1 MSSSVA
7 VLYSRG
13 VAGLSAPQVTV
24 EVHISSGLPNFAI
37 VGLPETVVRESKDRV
52 RSAIQTA
59 QFEFPAR
66 RITVNLAPADL
77 PKQGSRLDLAIAI
90 GILVASHQLK
100 ADHLNHF
107 EFIGELALT
116 GELRPVHAILPLAM
130 QTQAAARA
138 LIFPQANLEDLQLLE
153 NLCAYPAKHLLDV
166 CAHING
172 RQLLAPAELIPP
184 PIQNQH
190 LFDLS
195 EVIGQESAKR
205 ALEIA
210 AAGKHNMLMCGP
222 PGTGK
227 TLIASRLPT
236 LLPNLSFEKA
246 LEVAAIYSLSS
257 HKQKQSFSLLPPFRN
272 PHHSASSVALVG
284 GGRPPKPGEI
294 SLAHLGVLF
303 LDELPEFDRK
313 ALETLREPLESGQIT
328 IARAGF
334 QAEYPAEFQLVAAM
348 NPCPCGHLGD
358 TRKACRCTPHAL
370 SYYQQKLSGPL
381 LDRIDLHVRVMPQ
394 TLDLFDEY
402 QTASET
408 SSTVRKR
415 VLYAQSIQYQRQQ
428 KANQHLNPQ
437 ELTAFCLLD
446 TVSRQ
451 LLTKASASLQL
462 SARSQHR
469 AIRVARTIADLQ
481 GSDNI
486 STSHLA
492 EALSYRQLPWAE
504 MNEMPAL

>member
-24 EVHISSGLPNFAI
+24 EVHISSGLPNFTI

-90 GILVASHQLK
+90 GILIASHQLK
-100 ADHLNHF
+100 ATQLENY
-107 EFIGELALT
+107 ELIGELALT

-130 QTQAAARA
+130 QTQAISRS
-138 LIFPQANLEDLQLLE
+138 LIFPEANMAELQILE

-166 CAHING
+166 CAHLSG
-172 RQLLAPAELIPP
+172 RQLLTPAELIPP
-184 PIQNQH
+184 PIENEH
-190 LFDLS
+190 LIDLS
-195 EVIGQESAKR
+195 DVIGQDSAKR

-236 LLPNLSFEKA
+236 LLPHLSFEKA
-246 LEVAAIYSLSS
+246 LEVAAIYSLSM
-257 HKQKQSFSLLPPFRN
+257 HKQKQSFSLLPPFRH

-348 NPCPCGHLGD
+348 NPCPCGHFGD

-370 SYYQQKLSGPL
+370 SHYQQKLSGPL
-381 LDRIDLHVRVMPQ
+381 LDRIDLHVQVMPQ
-394 TLDLFDEY
+394 ALDLFDEAV
-402 QTASET
+402 TAPET
-408 SSTVRKR
+408 SSVVGER
-415 VLYAQSIQYQRQQ
+415 VLKAHAIQFQRQQ
-428 KANQHLNPQ
+428 KHNQQLNPQ
-437 ELTAFCLLD
+437 ELMQFCHLE
-446 TVSRQ
+446 SSCRQ
-451 LLTKASASLQL
+451 LLIQASARLQL

-469 AIRVARTIADLQ
+469 AIRVARTIADLN
-481 GSDNI
+481 GSDDIN
-486 STSHLA
+486 TQHLA
-492 EALSYRQLPWAE
+492 EALSYRQLPWRE
-504 MNEMPAL
+504 GLS